1 MKCEF
6 PVTSGTHFE
15 GINFLDR
22 FSQNYNIEVVQQGD
36 LDLIILG
43 TENTSLIWID
53 KKNLFNPHKYW
64 ACLK

>member
-1 MKCEF
+1 MRNC
-6 PVTSGTHFE
+6 T
-15 GINFLDR
+15 
-22 FSQNYNIEVVQQGD
+22 QNYNIEVVQQGD